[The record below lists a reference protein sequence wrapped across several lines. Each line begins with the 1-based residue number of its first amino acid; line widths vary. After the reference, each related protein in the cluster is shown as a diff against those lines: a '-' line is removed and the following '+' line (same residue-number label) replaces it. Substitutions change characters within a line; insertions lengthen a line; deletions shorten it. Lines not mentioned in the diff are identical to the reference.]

1 MLTRFNLSKKRNTEK
16 LTKLF
21 AVTEEIKLDVNFRDS
36 SHSLAYPLY
45 KLALTR
51 NLPEL
56 TKKRKLKLNAFSE
69 KLSSI
74 NLSQTMKGQLNHLK

>member
-56 TKKRKLKLNAFSE
+56 TKKIFKLNAFSE
-69 KLSSI
+69 KLSNI
-74 NLSQTMKGQLNHLK
+74 NLSQTMTGK